1 MATRRNPI
9 PFETGDKRKDPKSI
23 RWGKVWA
30 VEDGN
35 SEGKDGIL
43 KVELQSHK
51 KIRGGAP
58 SPRYSP
64 HAPLPT
70 LHLLLYALLLS
81 QHAQKHTQTLKG
93 GRGWELTRLICFY

>member
-1 MATRRNPI
+1 MFGAEIMAYYFWKIDARLILYDRPKDVNSKGRRSGIFESSVSERNYCHGVATRRDPI
-9 PFETGDKRKDPKSI
+9 PFETGDESKEPKSI

-51 KIRGGAP
+51 
-58 SPRYSP
+58 
-64 HAPLPT
+64 
-70 LHLLLYALLLS
+70 
-81 QHAQKHTQTLKG
+81 
-93 GRGWELTRLICFY
+93 